1 MKKIFLRF
9 KNRLSVTFGLLIL
22 ESIGELL
29 FPLVIGFAI
38 DDLLNKSYEGLF
50 QLSILGFFTILIGA
64 VRRLIDSRFYGYI
77 FVNLGTE
84 LAKSQSKLSPSKKS
98 AQLSLLNEIVEFLE
112 NSMPSLFTYVV
123 GLFGTMFIL
132 FKLNLPVAIGCLISS
147 FITLGV
153 YIATSSKTTRLN
165 SGWNDEFEKRVDVMT
180 KNNDAETVQH
190 LQRFM
195 KWNIR
200 LSDLETVNYSLAW
213 LTAIGLLVFTV
224 MTTSIESIEYGAI
237 FSVVMYVYQFIEGYT
252 EVPLHYQEWLRLRE
266 ISSRINI
273 SLAQNKG

>member
-123 GLFGTMFIL
+123 GLLGTMFIL
-132 FKLNLPVAIGCLISS
+132 FKLNLPVAVGCLISS
-147 FITLGV
+147 FIFSKS
-153 YIATSSKTTRLN
+153 IA
-165 SGWNDEFEKRVDVMT
+165 F
-180 KNNDAETVQH
+180 
-190 LQRFM
+190 
-195 KWNIR
+195 
-200 LSDLETVNYSLAW
+200 NYSYFSSYMNR
-213 LTAIGLLVFTV
+213 FT
-224 MTTSIESIEYGAI
+224 MRN
-237 FSVVMYVYQFIEGYT
+237 MYVLGSMLLEQFNLQPVLI
-252 EVPLHYQEWLRLRE
+252 R
-266 ISSRINI
+266 S
-273 SLAQNKG
+273 